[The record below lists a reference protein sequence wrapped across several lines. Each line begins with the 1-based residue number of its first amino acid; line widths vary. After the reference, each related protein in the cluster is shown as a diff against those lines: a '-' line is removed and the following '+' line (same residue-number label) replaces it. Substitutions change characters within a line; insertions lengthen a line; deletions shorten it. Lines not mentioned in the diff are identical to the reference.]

1 MTPMSIRPI
10 VLLLALLVTM
20 VVIVYNAASAPSPDF
35 TEEEVITVAETD
47 FYHTWQNTR
56 EGKTL
61 GRV

>member
-1 MTPMSIRPI
+1 
-10 VLLLALLVTM
+10 M
-20 VVIVYNAASAPSPDF
+20 VVIGYNAASAPSPDF

-56 EGKTL
+56 ENKTL

>member
-1 MTPMSIRPI
+1 MSIRPV
-10 VLLLALLVTM
+10 VLLLALLATM
-20 VVIVYNAASAPSPDF
+20 VVIGYNAASAPSPDF
-35 TEEEVITVAETD
+35 TEEVITVAKTD